1 MGKVRGVS
9 LLAAVHV
16 LLWIS
21 AAQADVFVLNQGG
34 RIEGVWLNPDE
45 SPRLSYQVEMPF
57 GGRLTL
63 QSAQVER
70 VTVKSEAER
79 KYEAF
84 LPKVPDTAEGHWDAA
99 QRCIKA
105 GLEAQRDFHLEQVLR
120 LDPNHAEAR
129 KLLGYHQSNG
139 HWVRQQ
145 DVMTQRGYI
154 RQGGNWKLPQ
164 EIELEKSA
172 GGREQATGEYR
183 KKLKLWAEWIA
194 KARGKQAEGEA
205 AIRAIKDPEASE
217 ALLEMLLDQKQ
228 PRPLRLLYL
237 EVLSQMPN
245 NASEVAC
252 SRIAIEDP
260 DATLRDH
267 CLDYLTDRHSQYALK
282 YFVSMLK
289 NEQNATVHRAAFAL
303 AKLKDPAATMPLIDA
318 LITEH
323 KEVVGGGG
331 INPSFSNQGGGLSM
345 GGSPKVVKRK
355 VQNDPVLGALTVLY
369 PGVNFQFDQ
378 QAWRRWYSEQFTP
391 KQVNLRRG
399 D

>member
-1 MGKVRGVS
+1 MGKVRGVG
-9 LLAAVHV
+9 LLAVIHFLA
-16 LLWIS
+16 WTG
-21 AAQADVFVLNQGG
+21 AARADVFVLNQGG

-45 SPRLSYQVEMPF
+45 SPRISYQVQTGF

-63 QSAQVER
+63 QSEQVER
-70 VTVKSEAER
+70 VMVKSEAER

-105 GLEAQRDFHLEQVLR
+105 GLDAQRDFHLEQVLR

-129 KLLGYHQSNG
+129 KLLGYHQSDG

-164 EIELEKSA
+164 EIELEKFA
-172 GGREQATGEYR
+172 GGHEQATGEYR
-183 KKLKLWAEWIA
+183 KKLKLWAEWIT

-205 AIRAIKDPEASE
+205 AIRGIKDPEASE

-245 NASEVAC
+245 NASQVAC

-267 CLDYLTDRHSQYALK
+267 CLDYLSERHSQYALK
-282 YFVSMLK
+282 YFIQMLK

-355 VQNDPVLGALTVLY
+355 IQNDPVLGALTVLY

-391 KQVNLRRG
+391 KQVNLRRS